1 VFLPVGG
8 DLRNSNLKGK
18 SLLGTESTPTEHNLP
33 FRAADFATL
42 AEALD
47 YAAQG
52 DTGANFYTGRGDLYA
67 SLPYAE
73 LRKEARV
80 LARKLL
86 GMGLVKGD
94 RVALVAETNPDFLRF
109 FFACQYSGLVPV
121 SLPASV
127 NLGGHTV
134 YVTQLRGLLESSKAS
149 VAMAPNGYASFLEEA
164 GEGLGLKLVGAP
176 ELFDALPEAE
186 VDFAPIAAED
196 IAYIQYT
203 SGSTKFPRGVV
214 IEQRAVMSNLAGI
227 IRHGVKIG
235 PQDRCLS
242 WLPFYHDMGLVGLVL
257 VPVAAQISVDY
268 LDTREFAMRPRQWLN
283 LMTKTKATISFSP
296 PFGYELCTRRLRP
309 GEASKYDLSHWR
321 VAGVGAEMIRSETL
335 TRFAEALAP
344 AGFSEKAFLA
354 CYGMAECSLAISF
367 SPLFEGHTTDCVDG
381 DYHSDHQEALP
392 IHLSENPGRAR
403 CFVECG
409 KPLPEYEVEI
419 RNDAGEVL
427 SDRHSGTIHVR
438 GNSVMSGYFNAPE
451 ESAACLSEDGWLNTG
466 DIGYQVDGSLIIT
479 GRKKDLII
487 INGRNIWPQDLEYLA
502 EHQPEVRMG
511 DALAFSVPG
520 PENEEICVL
529 VVQCREADA
538 NKRAN
543 LIDRLN
549 RLVHLELGID
559 VYVELVPLHTLPR
572 TSSGKLSR
580 SKARQNF
587 MESHDLTRLAKEMSG
602 ELERKQG

>member
-1 VFLPVGG
+1 
-8 DLRNSNLKGK
+8 
-18 SLLGTESTPTEHNLP
+18 LGAESTPTVHSLP
-33 FRAADFATL
+33 FRAADFTTL

-52 DTGANFYTGRGDLYA
+52 DTGANFYTGRGELYA
-67 SLPYAE
+67 ALPYVA

-86 GMGLVKGD
+86 GMGLQKGD

-109 FFACQYSGLVPV
+109 FFACQYSGLIPV

-134 YVTQLRGLLESSKAS
+134 YVTQLRGLLESSQAS
-149 VAMAPNGYASFLEEA
+149 VAMAPSGYASYLEEA
-164 GEGLGLKLVGAP
+164 GEGLDLKLVGDPAV
-176 ELFDALPEAE
+176 FDDLPEAE
-186 VDFAPIAAED
+186 VEFAPAEPTD

-227 IRHGVKIG
+227 IGHGVKIG
-235 PQDRCLS
+235 PQDRCFS

-309 GEASKYDLSHWR
+309 GEATKYDLSNWR

-344 AGFSEKAFLA
+344 AGFDEKAFLA

-367 SPLFEGHTTDCVDG
+367 SPLFEGHSTDCVDG
-381 DYHSDHQEALP
+381 DHHSDHQEALP

-419 RNDAGEVL
+419 RGDDGKVL
-427 SDRHSGTIHVR
+427 DDRRSGTIFVR

-451 ESAACLSEDGWLNTG
+451 ETAATLSKDGWLNTG
-466 DIGYQVDGSLIIT
+466 DIGYRVSGSLIIT

-502 EHQPEVRMG
+502 EHQPEVRIG

-520 PENEEICVL
+520 PQDEEICVL
-529 VVQCREADA
+529 VVQCRESDA

-559 VYVELVPLHTLPR
+559 VFVELVPLHTLPR

-587 MESHDLTRLAKEMSG
+587 LESHDMGALAEAMG
-602 ELERKQG
+602 ATPVLKQKRG

>member
-1 VFLPVGG
+1 
-8 DLRNSNLKGK
+8 
-18 SLLGTESTPTEHNLP
+18 LP
-33 FRAADFATL
+33 FRPADFTSL
-42 AEALD
+42 AESLD

-52 DTGANFYTGRGDLYA
+52 ETGANFYTGRGDLYEV
-67 SLPYAE
+67 LPYSK
-73 LRKEARV
+73 LRKESIT

-86 GMGLVKGD
+86 GMGLHKGD
-94 RVALVAETNPDFLRF
+94 RVALVAETTPHFLRF
-109 FFACQYSGLVPV
+109 FFACQYAGLVPV

-134 YVTQLRGLLESSKAS
+134 YVTQLRGLLESSQAA
-149 VAMAPNGYASFLEEA
+149 VAMAPTGYLSFLSEA
-164 GEGLGLKLVGAP
+164 GEGLGLKLIGDP
-176 ELFDALPEAE
+176 EAFDALPEPDVE
-186 VDFAPIAAED
+186 FDPVQPED

-203 SGSTKFPRGVV
+203 SGSTRFPRGVM

-227 IRHGVKIG
+227 TRHGVKMG
-235 PQDRCLS
+235 PGDRCFS

-257 VPVAAQISVDY
+257 VPVASQVSVDY

-283 LMTKTKATISFSP
+283 LMTKTKATISFGP

-309 GEASKYDLSHWR
+309 GEASKYDLSNWR

-335 TRFAEALAP
+335 TRFAKALEP
-344 AGFSEKAFLA
+344 AGFDEKAFLA

-367 SPLFEGHTTDCVDG
+367 APLFEGHSTDCVDG
-381 DYHSDHQEALP
+381 DHHSDHQEALP

-409 KPLPEYEVEI
+409 QPLPEYEVEI
-419 RNDAGEVL
+419 RDDGGRVL
-427 SDRHSGTIHVR
+427 PDRQSGSIFVR
-438 GNSVMSGYFNAPE
+438 GPSVMSGYFNAPDE
-451 ESAACLSEDGWLNTG
+451 TAAALSEDGWLNTG
-466 DIGYQVDGSLIIT
+466 DIGYRVDGSLIIT

-502 EHQPEVRMG
+502 EHQPEVRIG
-511 DALAFSVPG
+511 DALAFSVPNPDDG
-520 PENEEICVL
+520 EEICIL
-529 VVQCREADA
+529 VVQCRESDQ

-543 LIDRLN
+543 LISRLN

-587 MESHDLTRLAKEMSG
+587 MESHELTGLAVEMSDQ
-602 ELERKQG
+602 LQLRQGAI

>member
-1 VFLPVGG
+1 
-8 DLRNSNLKGK
+8 
-18 SLLGTESTPTEHNLP
+18 LGTESTPTLHPLP

-52 DTGANFYTGRGDLYA
+52 ETGANFYTGRGQLYA
-67 SLPYAE
+67 AMPYSM
-73 LRKEARV
+73 LREESRV
-80 LARKLL
+80 LGRKLL
-86 GMGLVKGD
+86 GMGLQKGD

-109 FFACQYSGLVPV
+109 FFACQYAGLIPV

-134 YVTQLRGLLESSKAS
+134 YVTQLRGLLASSQAA
-149 VAMAPNGYASFLEEA
+149 VAMAPKGYASFLEEA
-164 GEGLGLKLVGAP
+164 GDGLGLKLIGDPAV
-176 ELFDALPEAE
+176 FDALPEA
-186 VDFAPIAAED
+186 D
-196 IAYIQYT
+196 IEFQPVQPSDVAYIQYT
-203 SGSTKFPRGVV
+203 SGSTRFPRGVV
-214 IEQRAVMSNLAGI
+214 IEQCAVMSNLGGI
-227 IRHGVKIG
+227 IRHGVRIG
-235 PQDRCLS
+235 PGDRCFS

-257 VPVAAQISVDY
+257 VPVASQVSVDY

-283 LMTKTKATISFSP
+283 LMTQTKATISFGP

-309 GEASKYDLSHWR
+309 GEAAKYDLSNWR

-335 TRFAEALAP
+335 TRFAQALKP
-344 AGFSEKAFLA
+344 AGFDEKAFLA

-367 SPLFEGHTTDCVDG
+367 APLFQGHSTDCVDG
-381 DYHSDHQEALP
+381 DYHSDFQEALP

-403 CFVECG
+403 CFVDCG

-419 RNDAGEVL
+419 RGDDGSVL
-427 SDRHSGTIHVR
+427 PDRLSGSIFVR
-438 GNSVMSGYFNAPE
+438 GPSVMSGYFNAPDE
-451 ESAACLSEDGWLNTG
+451 TAAALSKDGWLNTG
-466 DIGYQVDGSLIIT
+466 DVGYRVDGSLIVT

-502 EHQPEVRMG
+502 EHQPEVRIG
-511 DALAFSVPG
+511 DALAFSVPNPKG
-520 PENEEICVL
+520 DEICVL
-529 VVQCREADA
+529 VVQCRESDPA
-538 NKRAN
+538 KRTN

-549 RLVHLELGID
+549 RLVHMELGID
-559 VYVELVPLHTLPR
+559 VFVELVPLHTLPR

-587 MESHDLTRLAKEMSG
+587 IHSHDIARLSEHMVD
-602 ELERKQG
+602 ELELKQGTI

>member
-1 VFLPVGG
+1 M
-8 DLRNSNLKGK
+8 
-18 SLLGTESTPTEHNLP
+18 GTESTPTLHNLP
-33 FRAADFATL
+33 FRPADFTSL
-42 AEALD
+42 AGALD

-52 DTGANFYTGRGDLYA
+52 DTGANFYTGRGELYEV
-67 SLPYAE
+67 LPYSR
-73 LRKEARV
+73 LRKESIA

-86 GMGLVKGD
+86 GMGLQKGD
-94 RVALVAETNPDFLRF
+94 RVALVAETTPHFLRF
-109 FFACQYSGLVPV
+109 FFACQYAGLVPV

-127 NLGGHTV
+127 NLGGHSV
-134 YVTQLRGLLESSKAS
+134 YVTQLRGLLESSQAA
-149 VAMAPNGYASFLEEA
+149 VAMAPAGYLSFLSEA
-164 GEGLGLKLVGAP
+164 GEGLGLKLIGDP
-176 ELFDALPEAE
+176 ETFDALSEPDVEFE
-186 VDFAPIAAED
+186 PVQPED

-203 SGSTKFPRGVV
+203 SGSTRFPRGVM

-227 IRHGVKIG
+227 IRHGVKMG
-235 PQDRCLS
+235 SGDRCFS

-257 VPVAAQISVDY
+257 VPVASQVSVDY

-283 LMTKTKATISFSP
+283 LMTKTKATISFGP

-309 GEASKYDLSHWR
+309 GEASKYDLSNWR

-335 TRFAEALAP
+335 TRFAKALQP
-344 AGFSEKAFLA
+344 AGFDEKAFLA

-367 SPLFEGHTTDCVDG
+367 APLFEGHSTDCVDG
-381 DYHSDHQEALP
+381 DHHSDHQEALP

-409 KPLPEYEVEI
+409 QPLPEYEVEI
-419 RNDAGEVL
+419 RDDNGLVL
-427 SDRHSGTIHVR
+427 PDRQSGGIFVR
-438 GNSVMSGYFNAPE
+438 GPSVMSGYFNAPE
-451 ESAACLSEDGWLNTG
+451 ETAAALSGDGWLNTG
-466 DIGYQVDGSLIIT
+466 DIGYRVDGSLIIT

-502 EHQPEVRMG
+502 EHQPEVRIG
-511 DALAFSVPG
+511 DALAFSVPDPDDG
-520 PENEEICVL
+520 EEICIL
-529 VVQCREADA
+529 VVQCRESDP

-543 LIDRLN
+543 LISRLN

-587 MESHDLTRLAKEMSG
+587 MESHDLTGLAVEMSDQ
-602 ELERKQG
+602 LQLRQSAI

>member
-1 VFLPVGG
+1 
-8 DLRNSNLKGK
+8 
-18 SLLGTESTPTEHNLP
+18 LGTESTPTLHNLP

-42 AEALD
+42 ADALD

-52 DTGANFYTGRGDLYA
+52 NTGANFYTGRGQLYA

-86 GMGLVKGD
+86 GMGLQKGE

-109 FFACQYSGLVPV
+109 FFACQYAGLVPV

-134 YVTQLRGLLESSKAS
+134 YVTQLRGLLQSSQAA
-149 VAMAPNGYASFLEEA
+149 VAMAPRGYASFLEEA
-164 GEGLGLKLVGAP
+164 GDGLGLKLIGDP
-176 ELFDALPEAE
+176 EVFDALEEADIEFQPVQPE
-186 VDFAPIAAED
+186 DT
-196 IAYIQYT
+196 AYIQYT
-203 SGSTKFPRGVV
+203 SGSTRFPRGVV
-214 IEQRAVMSNLAGI
+214 IRQKSVMSNLAGI
-227 IRHGVKIG
+227 IRHGVKMG
-235 PQDRCLS
+235 PGDRCFS

-257 VPVAAQISVDY
+257 VPVASQISVDY

-283 LMTKTKATISFSP
+283 LMTQTKATISFGP

-309 GEASKYDLSHWR
+309 GEATKYDLSNWR

-335 TRFAEALAP
+335 TRFAEALKP
-344 AGFSEKAFLA
+344 AGFDEKAFLA

-367 SPLFEGHTTDCVDG
+367 APLFEGHSTDCVDG
-381 DYHSDHQEALP
+381 DHHSDHQEALP
-392 IHLSENPGRAR
+392 IHMSENPGRAR
-403 CFVECG
+403 CFVDCG
-409 KPLPEYEVEI
+409 TPLPEYEVEI
-419 RNDAGEVL
+419 RGDDGSVL
-427 SDRHSGTIHVR
+427 PDRLSGSIYVR
-438 GNSVMSGYFNAPE
+438 GPSVMSGYFNAPDE
-451 ESAACLSEDGWLNTG
+451 TAASLSADGWLNTG
-466 DIGYQVDGSLIIT
+466 DVGYRVEGSLIIT

-502 EHQPEVRMG
+502 EHQPEVRIG

-520 PENEEICVL
+520 PDDEICVL
-529 VVQCREADA
+529 VVQCRESDPA
-538 NKRAN
+538 KRAN

-587 MESHDLTRLAKEMSG
+587 IASHDLAQMAEEMSG
-602 ELERKQG
+602 EPQLKQGSV

>member
-1 VFLPVGG
+1 M
-8 DLRNSNLKGK
+8 
-18 SLLGTESTPTEHNLP
+18 GTVSTPTVHNLP

-42 AEALD
+42 PEALD
-47 YAAQG
+47 YSALG
-52 DTGANFYTGRGDLYA
+52 ETGANFYTGRGELYA
-67 SLPYAE
+67 TLPYAE
-73 LRKEARV
+73 LREASRM

-86 GMGLVKGD
+86 AAGLKKGD

-109 FFACQYSGLVPV
+109 FFACQYAGLIPV

-134 YVTQLRGLLESSKAS
+134 YVTQLRGLLESSKAAM
-149 VAMAPNGYASFLEEA
+149 AMAPSGYASFLEEA
-164 GEGLGLKLVGAP
+164 GEGLDLRLIGDPGV
-176 ELFDALPEAE
+176 FDALPEAGIE
-186 VDFAPIAAED
+186 LPTITPDD

-203 SGSTKFPRGVV
+203 SGSTRFPRGVV
-214 IEQRAVMSNLAGI
+214 IRQKAVMSNLAGI
-227 IRHGVKIG
+227 IRHGVKMG
-235 PQDRCLS
+235 RGDRCFS

-257 VPVAAQISVDY
+257 VPVAAQVSVDY
-268 LDTREFAMRPRQWLN
+268 LDTREFAMRPRQWLR

-296 PFGYELCTRRLRP
+296 PFGFELCTRRLRLD
-309 GEASKYDLSHWR
+309 EAGKYDLSNWR

-335 TRFAEALAP
+335 TRFARALAP
-344 AGFSEKAFLA
+344 AGFNEKAFLA

-367 SPLFEGHTTDCVDG
+367 SPLFEGHSTDCVDG
-381 DYHSDHQEALP
+381 DHHSDHQEALP
-392 IHLSENPGRAR
+392 IANLENPGRAR

-409 KPLPEYEVEI
+409 KPLPGYEVEI
-419 RNDAGEVL
+419 RNEAGEVL
-427 SDRHSGTIHVR
+427 SDRHSGSIFVR
-438 GNSVMSGYFNAPE
+438 GDSVMSGYFNEPE
-451 ESAACLSEDGWLNTG
+451 ETARTLSEDGWLNTG
-466 DIGYQVDGSLIIT
+466 DVGYQVDGSLIIT

-511 DALAFSVPG
+511 DALAFSVPS
-520 PENEEICVL
+520 PEEDEICVL
-529 VVQCREADA
+529 VVQCRETDVAA
-538 NKRAN
+538 RAS

-559 VYVELVPLHTLPR
+559 VLVELVPLHTLPR

-587 MESHDLTRLAKEMSG
+587 IDSHDMNALSREMSDPL
-602 ELERKQG
+602 ELKRG